1 LNLLLQKFNK
11 YYQSTKNMFKYL
23 YIDESGDLGL
33 KGSKYMVIAS
43 LLVDNPKDLKRIIKN
58 MRRNKFKKVLKK
70 TIEIKANKSSK
81 TLIEHMLKELNEIK
95 NAKVF
100 YIILEKKEIISEYLK
115 NNKHKLYNYVAG
127 KLAKQI
133 PLSNMDI
140 EIRIDKSKGKQ
151 LLQGDFN
158 NYLLKILKEKE
169 NMGEIK
175 IYHSYSHSW
184 DGLQFADIL
193 SWACFQKFEHN
204 NNSFINIVKLEQ
216 EIYHTW

>member
-1 LNLLLQKFNK
+1 
-11 YYQSTKNMFKYL
+11 MFKYL

>member
-1 LNLLLQKFNK
+1 ML
-11 YYQSTKNMFKYL
+11 KYL
-23 YIDESGDLGL
+23 YIDESGDLGAR
-33 KGSKYMVIAS
+33 GSRYMIIAS
-43 LLVDNPKDLKRIIKN
+43 LLVDNSKDLNRIIKN
-58 MRRNKFKKVLKK
+58 MRRYKFKKVLKK
-70 TIEIKANKSSK
+70 AIEIKANKSSK
-81 TLIEHMLKELNEIK
+81 ELIIHMLKELNNIK

-100 YIILEKKEIISEYLK
+100 YIILEKKVIISEYLK
-115 NNKHKLYNYVAG
+115 NNKDKLYNFVAG
-127 KLAKQI
+127 KLTKQI
-133 PLSNMDI
+133 PLHDMDI

-151 LLQGDFN
+151 LLQQDFN

-184 DGLQFADIL
+184 SGLQFADIL